1 MQTAEIAHMRLVSQQ
16 IVGSNFNTAAGLVGW
31 MGAIQAQDYPMCK
44 WAIGLRVPGSSDQ
57 EVEAAVSRGEIL
69 RTHVLRPT
77 WHIVP
82 AENMYWMLDL
92 TAPRL
97 KNSLKTRLKEL
108 ELTPELLSQS
118 RAIIEKQLQDGQHL
132 TREELMAHH
141 QAAGIDTRENRSSH
155 LLMAAEL
162 EQLIC
167 SGEVKNGKQTY
178 ALLAERVP
186 IAQRLPKEEA
196 LAKLATAYFTSHAPA
211 AVPDFVWWSGLTAG
225 EAKEALE
232 LIKPQMVAEKV
243 GSQIYWLPAGF
254 SVPPLDTPLIHL
266 LPAYDEFLIS
276 YTDRTASI
284 KVEHNPKAFSN
295 NGIFYPVMVVNGQ
308 VVGTWKRTIKKE
320 VVQFE
325 TSFMEPPAEFVLPL
339 VKENL
344 AHYAQFLGK
353 KIGVLS

>member
-1 MQTAEIAHMRLVSQQ
+1 MNLAQIAQMRLVNQQ
-16 IVGSNFNTAAGLVGW
+16 IVGSQQKTVAGLVAW

-44 WAIGLRVPGSSDQ
+44 WAVGLRLPGSNDQ

-77 WHIVP
+77 WHLVP
-82 AENMYWMLDL
+82 AENIYWMLDL

-108 ELTPELLSQS
+108 ELTPELLKQSQTLM
-118 RAIIEKQLQDGQHL
+118 EKQLRNGQHL

-141 QAAGIDTRENRSSH
+141 QAAGINISENRSSH

-186 IAQRLPKEEA
+186 TAPRLPKEEA

-211 AVPDFVWWSGLTAG
+211 TVPDFVWWSGLTAG

-232 LIKPQMVAEKV
+232 LIKPLLVAEKV
-243 GSQIYWLPAGF
+243 GSQTYWLPAGF
-254 SVPPLDTPLIHL
+254 SSPSLDTPLVHL

-284 KVEHNPKAFSN
+284 KVEHNPQAFSN
-295 NGIFYPVMVVNGQ
+295 NGIFYPIIVVNGQ
-308 VVGTWKRTIKKE
+308 VVGVWKRTIKKE
-320 VVQFE
+320 QVLFE
-325 TSFMEPPAEFVLPL
+325 LSFMEPADEVMRPL
-339 VKENL
+339 VNEKL

-353 KIGVLS
+353 KMGVLS